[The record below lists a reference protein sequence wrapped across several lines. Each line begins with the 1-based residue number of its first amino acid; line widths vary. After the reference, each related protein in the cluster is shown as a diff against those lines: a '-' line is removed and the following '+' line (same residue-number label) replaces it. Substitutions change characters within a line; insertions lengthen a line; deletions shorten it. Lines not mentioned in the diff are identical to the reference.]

1 MKKIWLSLKM
11 QFRIPI
17 AVFFSLVFPIIMM
30 VVMVLSY
37 KNFSIGNG
45 FHFIDKYFL
54 ISTSIGIL
62 PLSLISFPIWIS
74 DSIEDKTIERLKYF
88 GVNVKSMV
96 ISDLISYFLISIF
109 SIFLNII
116 IAKVFFGLS
125 IPNLPYFLAFF
136 IQVIYC
142 VLVLFLVGLLLALLV
157 TNSHILMPLGMIII
171 FLTYMFIGVFIK
183 YDELPSKIV
192 SISKW
197 LPIKYVTNDFFNIWN
212 KNKFWDIKF
221 LKLNLI
227 WLILILILIFIVY
240 YFKYLRFERK

>member
-1 MKKIWLSLKM
+1 
-11 QFRIPI
+11 
-17 AVFFSLVFPIIMM
+17 
-30 VVMVLSY
+30 
-37 KNFSIGNG
+37 
-45 FHFIDKYFL
+45 
-54 ISTSIGIL
+54 
-62 PLSLISFPIWIS
+62 
-74 DSIEDKTIERLKYF
+74 
-88 GVNVKSMV
+88 MV

-240 YFKYLRFERK
+240 YFKYVRFERK